1 MIRLQETSIACPYC
15 GEHISVLIDAQE
27 DGGEYIED
35 CQVCCRPIV
44 IHISARPDGGLDV
57 GVRTEDDTC

>member
-15 GEHISVLIDAQE
+15 GEQMTVLVDAQE
-27 DGGEYIED
+27 DGSEYIED

-44 IHISARPDGGLDV
+44 FHISAHPDGGLDV
-57 GVRTEDDTC
+57 GVRTEDDTY